1 MVRLIAITLLIAL
14 AFVLIRYR
22 TNEKLQKGV
31 VIAILATFGLYT
43 TFLVISELIR

>member
-1 MVRLIAITLLIAL
+1 MVRLIAIVLLIAL

-31 VIAILATFGLYT
+31 VIVILATLVLYT

>member
-1 MVRLIAITLLIAL
+1 MVRLITIALLITLAL
-14 AFVLIRYR
+14 VLIRYR

-31 VIAILATFGLYT
+31 VMVSVMILILYT